1 MHITGFLGLAT
12 GCPSILTAMMLS
24 PGWRR
29 AVDVDDHVDV
39 DFDAVQGGGGPVLH
53 AGPPIASSNTFLAA
67 PFLAAAAA
75 QSTIPAQE
83 LSDRQEADMLVSF
96 CHSFHF
102 FF

>member
-1 MHITGFLGLAT
+1 
-12 GCPSILTAMMLS
+12 MLMIMLMLMLMLIIIFD
-24 PGWRR
+24 
-29 AVDVDDHVDV
+29 VDDDVDDHVDV